1 MAMGKKKIISL
12 LGASVALLII
22 LLSTTNPTNVSSAFL
37 LIPFVLIFVAI
48 WSGSILVLRFNGMRP
63 RKATRLSL
71 LLAVLPSGLLVL
83 QSIGQLEAWDVVTIM
98 ALVVVAYFYVSKLMS
113 TKTD

>member
-1 MAMGKKKIISL
+1 MEKKKVIGLLGTSVSL
-12 LGASVALLII
+12 LVI
-22 LLSTTNPTNVSSAFL
+22 LLSATNPTNVSSAIL

-48 WSGSILVLRFNGMRP
+48 WSGSVLVLRFNGMRP
-63 RKATRLSL
+63 RKAARLSL

-83 QSIGQLEAWDVVTIM
+83 QSIGQLAAWDVVTSI

-113 TKTD
+113 AKID